1 MASKKL
7 TALQVTQLTVPGMY
21 ADGDGLYLLI
31 KPNGTKFW
39 IFRYQLNK
47 RRREMGLKAFNK
59 KTNSLADAR
68 VAAAEKRLLVEKGID
83 PIDQAKEETERQK
96 REQELKALEAAQKEA
111 QDLNTFKACAEEY
124 IKNKSPEW
132 KNAKHK
138 DQWTNTLKAH
148 VYPVIG
154 DMPVNDIEV
163 EHVRQCL
170 NPIWLDIT
178 ETATRVR
185 QRIEAV
191 ISSAIASKQRDP
203 AKGNPAIWKGLLENF
218 YPNPEKVKRNKHL
231 EAGTDGH
238 FAAMSYEDMPEFMT
252 RLVKLNGYAPLALRF
267 LILTVPRTTELRL
280 AEWDEID
287 FDKKMWVIPAG
298 RMKASK
304 QHRIPLS
311 DAAIELLENLPRR
324 EDNQYIFP
332 GWKRGSPL
340 SNNGLLDVL
349 RKMGVPKEESTV
361 HGLRSSFRD
370 YIGEETGFPERLA
383 EYALAHQLTDE
394 AEKAY
399 ARGDKLKKRFAMMN
413 AWASFVDSKLGQSK
427 VTPFRRRAKG

>member
-1 MASKKL
+1 MGVKKL
-7 TALQVTQLTVPGMY
+7 TALQVVKLTTPGKY
-21 ADGDGLYLLI
+21 ADGDGLYLKI
-31 KPNGTKFW
+31 RTDGRKEW
-39 IFRYQLNK
+39 IFLYQLNK
-47 RRREMGLKAFNK
+47 RRREMSLKAFDK
-59 KTNSLADAR
+59 KTNTLADAR
-68 VAAAEKRLLVEKGID
+68 VAAAEKRLLVERGID
-83 PIDQAKEETERQK
+83 PIDQAKEDAERLK

-111 QDLNTFKACAEEY
+111 ETLNTFKACAEEY

-132 KNAKHK
+132 KNEKHQ
-138 DQWTNTLKAH
+138 DQWRNTLKAH
-148 VYPVIG
+148 VYPIIG
-154 DMPVNDIEV
+154 DIPVNDIEV

-185 QRIEAV
+185 QRIEAI

-203 AKGNPAIWKGLLENF
+203 AKGNPAVWKGLLENF
-218 YPNPEKVKRNKHL
+218 YPKPEKVKRNKHL

-287 FDKKMWVIPAG
+287 FEKKMWVIPAG
-298 RMKASK
+298 RMKAGIR
-304 QHRIPLS
+304 HRIPLS
-311 DAAIELLENLPRR
+311 DAAIELLQNLPRR
-324 EDNQYIFP
+324 EDNPYIFP

-349 RKMGVPKEESTV
+349 RKMGIPKEESTV

-413 AWASFVDSKLGQSK
+413 AWASYVDSRLGQSK
-427 VTPFRRRAKG
+427 VTPFRRRAKS